1 MFSTAND
8 SLHHIYVKE
17 KVVFYFHFYLAIL
30 LFISSINCMGNHF
43 KNVIII
49 DCLSPYTKKEKQC
62 PTHHPSIITHL
73 KRKRDSPS
81 SPYLKCHMHKKY
93 KDKLIILLH
102 VHFPKSFSKKTQQK
116 TIIALT
122 AQYARLCTHLY
133 TLQCHYYAHGY
144 SSNSFITCKMLYFS
158 ITTSLPCIFSVR
170 KLYIFTALG

>member
-1 MFSTAND
+1 MS
-8 SLHHIYVKE
+8 
-17 KVVFYFHFYLAIL
+17 
-30 LFISSINCMGNHF
+30 NHF
-43 KNVIII
+43 KNVIGIYYL
-49 DCLSPYTKKEKQC
+49 CFYKKKKGKC

-93 KDKLIILLH
+93 KNKLIILLH
-102 VHFPKSFSKKTQQK
+102 VHFPKSFSRKHNKK

-158 ITTSLPCIFSVR
+158 ITTSLFFIFSVR
-170 KLYIFTALG
+170 KSYILTALGWSE